1 MYWFSLLLFL
11 KYFIRT
17 TNVNSENVIW
27 MMMTESDYSHA
38 LFEVMMAKQ
47 ISKFSV
53 LLSRITFD
61 SHEKRHF
68 PSLGPLF
75 HFELSATLEI

>member
-1 MYWFSLLLFL
+1 MYWFSLLLSF

-17 TNVNSENVIW
+17 TNVNSENVTM
-27 MMMTESDYSHA
+27 MMMTESDHSHA
-38 LFEVMMAKQ
+38 LFEVLIAKQ
-47 ISKFSV
+47 IFKFSV

-68 PSLGPLF
+68 LSLGPLF
-75 HFELSATLEI
+75 SFEISAILEI